1 MPGAADAYEHV
12 GACFLNECDT
22 APRLTATGART
33 VVPGLDGTRR
43 PLHDPAGLERLF
55 KSLLAAAND
64 DSKSLK
70 HHKDVLKRSTAL
82 GALTTLASVFRSTV
96 LNKQSSSRRNDPP
109 DGTATREVPEEA
121 RRRQLIEVT
130 IDSLAEVGYVGSTLA
145 QIAQRAGVSPGLV
158 AHYFDDKDGLLE
170 ATFRTLAR
178 GIGERMR
185 ERLRRA
191 RTPRGRVQAVID
203 TNLAP
208 EEFDQRTGTAWLAF
222 WGQVLHVKGLKR
234 VQTVYQRRML
244 SNLRHALRRL
254 VPAGEAHSLA
264 AMIAAMI
271 DGVWLR
277 AALSRWQ
284 EADSESARAMLTDF
298 VDSRLQRSPRA
309 AAALPAATTGE
320 AALAP
325 ARVGSPGRSS
335 FRTIN
340 PATGEVLAQIAI
352 DGPAEVAAAVARAS
366 AAQKEWASLPGVVRG
381 RILRRAADILRARN
395 LELAVLETRDTGKP
409 IQETSAVDVISG
421 ADCLEYY
428 AGLAATL
435 AGEHLDLGPQ
445 AFGYTR
451 REPLGVV
458 CGIGAWNYPLQIAC
472 WKAAPALACGNAM
485 IFKPAEL
492 TPLTAMRLRDV
503 LAEAGLP
510 QGVFQIVQ
518 GMADTGRLLTA
529 HPDIRKVSLTGEV
542 GTGKA
547 VMADSAGSLKQVT
560 LELGGK
566 SPLIIF
572 DDAVLEN
579 AVAGALL
586 GNFYSAG
593 EVCSNGTRVF
603 VQRAIKAA
611 FLERLAARVGAMRI
625 GDPMDPMTQV
635 GTLISEDHMTKVLT
649 YIARG
654 KAEGARL
661 LTGGHR
667 VSSGD
672 LANGF
677 FVAPTVFDEC
687 HDDMTIVREEIFGP
701 VMSVLE
707 FEDEEE
713 VIARAN
719 ATQFGL
725 AAGVFTN
732 DLTRAHRVIARLQA
746 GTCWINHYN
755 VTPIEL
761 PFGGVKLSGLGR
773 ENGRAA
779 LEHYTQLKSVYV
791 AMGDVEAPY

>member
-1 MPGAADAYEHV
+1 
-12 GACFLNECDT
+12 
-22 APRLTATGART
+22 
-33 VVPGLDGTRR
+33 
-43 PLHDPAGLERLF
+43 LF
-55 KSLLAAAND
+55 KLLLAAPND
-64 DSKSLK
+64 DSKSLNQ
-70 HHKDVLKRSTAL
+70 HKDISQRTVAL
-82 GALTTLASVFRSTV
+82 DSVAAPASAFRSTE
-96 LNKQSSSRRNDPP
+96 LNKQSSF
-109 DGTATREVPEEA
+109 REVPEEA
-121 RRRQLIEVT
+121 RRQQLIEVT
-130 IDSLAEVGYVGSTLA
+130 IDSLAAVGYVGSTLA

-158 AHYFDDKDGLLE
+158 AHYFGDKDGLLE

-178 GIGERMR
+178 GIGERMQ

-254 VPAGEAHSLA
+254 VPADEARSLA

-298 VDSRLQRSPRA
+298 VDSRLRKSPRA
-309 AAALPAATTGE
+309 DAAPPLATIGATGGTGATAAR
-320 AALAP
+320 A
-325 ARVGSPGRSS
+325 GSSGRQS

-340 PATGEVLAQIAI
+340 PATGEVLAQIAV

-366 AAQKEWASLPGVVRG
+366 QAHKEWASLPGVARG

-395 LELAVLETRDTGKP
+395 VELAVLETRDTGKP
-409 IQETSAVDVISG
+409 IQETSAVDVLSG

-435 AGEHLDLGPQ
+435 AGEHLDFGPQ

-458 CGIGAWNYPLQIAC
+458 AGIGAWNYPLQIAC

-503 LAEAGLP
+503 FAEAGLP
-510 QGVFQIVQ
+510 PGVFQVVQ

-547 VMADSAGSLKQVT
+547 VMADSAASLKQVT

-572 DDAVLEN
+572 ADAHLEN
-579 AVAGALL
+579 AVGGALL

-603 VQRAIKAA
+603 VHRAIKKA
-611 FLERLAARVGAMRI
+611 FLERLAARVSAMRI
-625 GDPMDPMTQV
+625 GDPLDPATQV
-635 GTLISEDHMTKVLT
+635 GALISEDHMGKVLT

-654 KAEGARL
+654 KAAGARL
-661 LTGGHR
+661 VTGGHR
-667 VSSGD
+667 VTSGD

-687 HDDMTIVREEIFGP
+687 HDDMAIVREEIFGP

-719 ATQFGL
+719 ATEFDL

-779 LEHYTQLKSVYV
+779 IEHYTQLKSVYV
-791 AMGDVEAPY
+791 AMGDVESPY